1 MTRVTRLAG
10 ATAAIASL
18 LLLSACSSDTASTPE
33 ETSAESGLTTVTDGV
48 LTIATGEPAYSPW
61 VEGDDP
67 ASGEGFEAAVA
78 YAVAD
83 KLGFDKEHVTWIRTP
98 FDTVIAPGAKDFD
111 LNIQQFSA
119 TDERR
124 QAVDFSTPY
133 YTTTQAVVTTTDS
146 AAADASSIADLKGLN
161 LGVAAGTS
169 TLDTVNQII
178 APDTD
183 PSIFNSIDD
192 AVQAQRA
199 GQIDAIVTDLPGAF
213 YIAYGGQLGD
223 TGALIGQ
230 LDSTD
235 GGDELS
241 FLLEKDSPL
250 TGAVSDAV
258 DELREDGT
266 LDKLAQT
273 WIDDNAGV
281 PVLK

>member
-1 MTRVTRLAG
+1 MTRISRIAG
-10 ATAAIASL
+10 ATAAVASL
-18 LLLSACSSDTASTPE
+18 FLLSACASGTGDDAATTGPD
-33 ETSAESGLTTVTDGV
+33 ALDTVTPGV

-61 VEGDDP
+61 VENDDP

-78 YAVAD
+78 YAVAE
-83 KLGFDKEHVTWIRTP
+83 KLGFAAEDVTWIRTP
-98 FDTVIAPGAKDFD
+98 FDTVIAPGPKDFD

-133 YTTTQAVVTTTDS
+133 YTTTQAVVTTSDS
-146 AAADASSIADLKGLN
+146 AAADADSLADLAGLN

-169 TLDTVNQII
+169 TLDTVNEII
-178 APDTD
+178 APEND

-223 TGALIGQ
+223 DGVLVGQ
-230 LDSTD
+230 LDSTA

-250 TGAVSDAV
+250 TDAVSAAV

-266 LDKLAQT
+266 LDELATT
-273 WIDDNAGV
+273 WIDDNADV